1 MRVVV
6 GSLVRW
12 AGSPKLL
19 LLAAARNPAWS
30 SSCPLY
36 PPLDKECSTPTTRPA
51 QEEDEA
57 EDAEED
63 VDAVEDEAE
72 DEAADRTGPGDLLA
86 RPTESSLP
94 QTVLP
99 RLTEALL
106 GSSTHHSTSPGTSLP
121 SSSSSSLRSPL
132 LRLPPTMSS
141 R

>member
-30 SSCPLY
+30 CSGPLY

-51 QEEDEA
+51 QEEEDEA

-106 GSSTHHSTSPGTSLP
+106 DSSTHHSTSPGTSLP
-121 SSSSSSLRSPL
+121 SSSLRPPL